1 MGRIKKIIA
10 GVLVAAVAGTGITA
24 GLMRLKKNNEKEVMV
39 TNVSNLIQEYYMP
52 STTLEG
58 TVTTSV
64 AQNISVDKDMII
76 DQVYVAKG
84 DLVKVGDPLVSFDT
98 TLVEMELNIAKL
110 KHQKLEQD
118 LNKAVN
124 RLNSL
129 KNGGPVV
136 EDSDSPYN
144 ADDLSQS
151 DDLYGNDSDDDMTS
165 TAGYISGNYLA
176 AAGPKLLLAA
186 FSDSDA
192 YTEEQSTDTS
202 EDDTQPETEVQQ
214 QAEEGPL
221 YQDPSAGDF
230 SSGEDITSDD
240 TDDGF
245 DSGED
250 NDSPHPS
257 PTPTPALPDWID
269 YYDPYYTDGIDGITD
284 GEYHFYEK
292 LDASSLP
299 LTGKGTEEDP
309 FVFLCSSKN
318 GAVTVLG
325 SFFNRMAG
333 YSEDGSR
340 VEKEGGYWYQLEF
353 HGNDT
358 LMDYQDRKQSCTGY
372 YLIDGSLLE
381 KPVNMHTETDFTLAE
396 ASRYEEEIPDEPSD
410 PGNGSDGNYS
420 AISRAEAI
428 KIQQNKIAGLKLD
441 IQESSIKITKL
452 EKKVNKKLINSK
464 LDGTVD
470 YVGDSSTGTSDGNS
484 FIRVKSGE
492 GFFVVGTVSELML
505 DEVTEGTM
513 LNCVSYQSG
522 SFQAEVMDV
531 SEYPVSGN
539 SYFGDSNPNVSYYSY
554 TATVADDSIELQDQ
568 DYLTITLESSA
579 TGSGSL
585 VLQKAFVRTENGK
598 SYVYKDDNGVLKKQE
613 LSVGATVDGGYSI
626 IVKGGITSED
636 KIAFPYGKNLKEG
649 AKTKEVGMDEMYGY

>member
-1 MGRIKKIIA
+1 MGKIKKIIA
-10 GVLVAAVAGTGITA
+10 GVLVVAVAGTGITA
-24 GLMRLKKNNEKEVMV
+24 GLMRLKKNNEKEIMV

-58 TVTTSV
+58 NVTTSV
-64 AQNISVDKDMII
+64 SQNVSLDKDLIV

-84 DLVKVGDPLVSFDT
+84 DQVKVGDPLVSFDT

-129 KNGGPVV
+129 KNGGPIV
-136 EDSDSPYN
+136 EDSNDSYN

-151 DDLYGNDSDDDMTS
+151 NNLYGNDSDDMTAAS
-165 TAGYISGNYLA
+165 GYISGNYLA
-176 AAGPKLLLAA
+176 AAIPKFFLTA
-186 FSDSDA
+186 FSDSGM
-192 YTEEQSTDTS
+192 YTEEQSIDSS
-202 EDDTQPETEVQQ
+202 EGDIPSESEAQQ
-214 QAEEGPL
+214 SEEGPI
-221 YQDPSAGDF
+221 YHDPSAGDF
-230 SSGEDITSDD
+230 SSGDEITSDD
-240 TDDGF
+240 GGNGF
-245 DSGED
+245 DSGEID
-250 NDSPHPS
+250 DSPRPS
-257 PTPTPALPDWID
+257 PTPTPVLPDWID
-269 YYDPYYTDGIDGITD
+269 YYDPYFTDGIAGITD
-284 GEYHFYEK
+284 GEYPFYEK

-353 HGNDT
+353 HENDT
-358 LMDYQDRKQSCTGY
+358 LTDFQNRKQSCTGY

-396 ASRYEEEIPDEPSD
+396 ASRYEDEIPDEPAG
-410 PGNGSDGNYS
+410 PGTDADTST
-420 AISRAEAI
+420 ISRAEAI
-428 KIQQNKIAGLKLD
+428 KIQQNRIASLKLD

-452 EKKVNKKLINSK
+452 EKKANKKLISSK

-470 YVGDSSTGTSDGNS
+470 YVGDSSTGTSGS
-484 FIRVKSGE
+484 SPFISVKSGE
-492 GFFVVGTVSELML
+492 GFFVIGTVSELML
-505 DEVTEGTM
+505 DEVTEGTK

-522 SFQAEVMDV
+522 SFQAEVIDV
-531 SEYPVSGN
+531 SEYPSDGN
-539 SYFGDSNPNVSYYSY
+539 SYYYGDRNPNVSYYTY
-554 TATVADDSIELQDQ
+554 TAVVPDESIQLQDQ
-568 DYLTITLESSA
+568 DYLTITLESEA
-579 TGSGSL
+579 SGNGTL

>member
-1 MGRIKKIIA
+1 MGKIKKIIA
-10 GVLVAAVAGTGITA
+10 GVLVMAVAGTGITA
-24 GLMRLKKNNEKEVMV
+24 GLLRLKKNNEKAVMV

-58 TVTTSV
+58 NVTTSV
-64 AQNISVDKDMII
+64 SQNVSLDKDLIV

-84 DLVKVGDPLVSFDT
+84 DQVKVGDPLVSFDT

-129 KNGGPVV
+129 KNGGPIV
-136 EDSDSPYN
+136 EDGDSPYN
-144 ADDLSQS
+144 ADNLNQP
-151 DDLYGNDSDDDMTS
+151 DDLYSYNSDDEMTS
-165 TAGYISGNYLA
+165 TAGYIAGNYLA
-176 AAGPKLLLAA
+176 AAFPKLLLAA
-186 FSDSDA
+186 FSDSDE
-192 YTEEQSTDTS
+192 YTEESTATS
-202 EDDTQPETEVQQ
+202 ENDSQYDTKAQQ
-214 QAEEGPL
+214 ENEEGPQ
-221 YQDPSAGDF
+221 YQNPSAGEF
-230 SSGEDITSDD
+230 SSEEDIISDD
-240 TDDGF
+240 GEDGF
-245 DSGED
+245 DSGEM

-257 PTPTPALPDWID
+257 PTPTPQLPDWID
-269 YYDPYYTDGIDGITD
+269 YYDPYYTDGIIGITD
-284 GEYHFYEK
+284 GEYEFYEK

-299 LTGKGTEEDP
+299 LTGKGTKEDP
-309 FVFLCSSKN
+309 FIFLCSSKN
-318 GAVTVLG
+318 GAVTILG
-325 SFFNRMAG
+325 SFFNKMAG

-353 HGNDT
+353 HESDI
-358 LMDYQDRKQSCTGY
+358 LMDYRDRKQSCTGY

-396 ASRYEEEIPDEPSD
+396 ASRYEDEIPNEPAG
-410 PGNGSDGNYS
+410 PGTDANTST
-420 AISRAEAI
+420 ISRAEAI
-428 KIQQNKIAGLKLD
+428 KIQQNKIASLKLD

-452 EKKVNKKLINSK
+452 EKKANKKLISSK

-470 YVGDSSTGTSDGNS
+470 YVGDSSSGSTSNS
-484 FIRVKSGE
+484 FIKVKSGE
-492 GFFVVGTVSELML
+492 GFFVIGTVSELML
-505 DEVTEGTM
+505 DEVTEGTK

-522 SFQAEVMDV
+522 NFQAEVIDV

-539 SYFGDSNPNVSYYSY
+539 SYFGDSNPNVSYYTY
-554 TATVADDSIELQDQ
+554 TATVSDDSVELQDQ
-568 DYLTITLESSA
+568 DYLTITLESASS
-579 TGSGSL
+579 GSGTL

-626 IVKGGITSED
+626 MVKGGLTSED
-636 KIAFPYGKNLKEG
+636 KIAFPYGKDVKEG
-649 AKTKEVGMDEMYGY
+649 MKTKEVGMDEMYGY